1 MLALRQE
8 SDTNND
14 GDMFKDATVSN
25 REGLH
30 ARPVMR
36 FVDLASVFQSEI
48 TVMNT
53 SRRGEKLDGKSPMQM
68 MLLEATEGSILR
80 IEADGPDEQEAVN
93 LLAAFINAGCPS
105 DFPSRAGGT

>member
-1 MLALRQE
+1 
-8 SDTNND
+8 
-14 GDMFKDATVSN
+14 MFKDAKVSN

-36 FVDLASVFQSEI
+36 FVDLASGFESEI
-48 TVMNT
+48 SVMNI

-80 IEADGPDEQEAVN
+80 IEAEGSDEQQAVD
-93 LLAAFINAGCPS
+93 LLAAFIDSGCPS
-105 DFPSRAGGT
+105 DFPARGGGS